1 MKISTG
7 LENKKA
13 RIELI
18 PLLDVMFLVLVFFI
32 YSILTMTAQRS
43 IGIDLPK
50 AEGQERGKAV
60 TVLIDREHRMSLGGR
75 PLLPSEVPE
84 AVKSALSSLPPDTP
98 VILRADR
105 QADLGVC
112 LELLAALRD
121 SGLDSIYFETEDKP

>member
-60 TVLIDREHRMSLGGR
+60 TVLIDREHRMSLDGR
-75 PLLPSEVPE
+75 PLASSEVPG
-84 AVKSALSSLPPDTP
+84 AVKSALSTLPAGSP
-98 VILRADR
+98 VIIRADR
-105 QADLGVC
+105 RADLGVC
-112 LELLAALRD
+112 IELLAALRD
-121 SGLDSIYFETEDKP
+121 SGMDSVYFETESEP